1 MMEDNSSR
9 LIPYICT
16 LLSRYPQGQADSS
29 AQLLLRVIQENPL
42 FLTDGFY
49 TIEARY
55 SGPALTMDLFLKA
68 TSWNVSLLVGDL
80 VLELKTIEVIGHEK
94 MQAGGL
100 PQVKQHPEVLRL
112 LTPALRAQVKGRLDP
127 KSREEV
133 QVLLKL
139 FEDHMAYS

>member
-9 LIPYICT
+9 LIPYLSS
-16 LLSRYPQGQADSS
+16 LLSRYPQDQSDSS
-29 AQLLLRVIQENPL
+29 AQLLLRVIQESPL
-42 FLTDGFY
+42 YLTDGFY
-49 TIEARY
+49 TIEAVY
-55 SGPALTMDLFLKA
+55 SGPPLTMDLFFKA
-68 TSWNVSLLVGDL
+68 TAWNVRLAVGDL
-80 VLELKTIEVIGHEK
+80 VLELKRVEVIGHEK

-112 LTPALRAQVKGRLDP
+112 MTPALRAQVKGRLES

-139 FEDHMAYS
+139 FEDHMAY